1 MKRILLIIVFCN
13 CIFTNAYTQKIS
25 DSLTK
30 TLKPAIDS
38 LENRID
44 YLISRNTSLSKMK
57 DLKQFHIYFLNHD
70 STLRKQ
76 DFMDNSF
83 INKLHSDYYEV
94 DIKRCTTKEKV
105 PYLRA
110 NTIICNSNYEEIA
123 GGDARYINLHYNP
136 IYSNIVRLFAA
147 NAIDLVINLG
157 MNGVYICIKNNDIFV
172 FKDTNEELQMYSLKE
187 FAKCCYGELCPWC
200 LRLNIINDEG
210 SNR

>member
-25 DSLTK
+25 DSLTEK
-30 TLKPAIDS
+30 LKPAIDS

-57 DLKQFHIYFLNHD
+57 DLKQFHIYFLCHD

-94 DIKRCTTKEKV
+94 RFSSHPWHI
-105 PYLRA
+105 
-110 NTIICNSNYEEIA
+110 S
-123 GGDARYINLHYNP
+123 
-136 IYSNIVRLFAA
+136 RLFHLPS
-147 NAIDLVINLG
+147 IPIL
-157 MNGVYICIKNNDIFV
+157 
-172 FKDTNEELQMYSLKE
+172 
-187 FAKCCYGELCPWC
+187 
-200 LRLNIINDEG
+200 
-210 SNR
+210 